1 MRNTGAEEG
10 AAQEE
15 QMTPPCSRGPS
26 SWQCRE
32 LRESGPQKRGVG
44 DPASQRKML
53 SASLSGSRLWKL
65 LTQSFSQVPVQG
77 LLELPPGH

>member
-10 AAQEE
+10 AAWEE
-15 QMTPPCSRGPS
+15 QMTPTPCSRGPA
-26 SWQCRE
+26 SWRCRE

-44 DPASQRKML
+44 DPASQSEML
-53 SASLSGSRLWKL
+53 SASLSGRLWKL
-65 LTQSFSQVPVQG
+65 LTHFSQVPVQG